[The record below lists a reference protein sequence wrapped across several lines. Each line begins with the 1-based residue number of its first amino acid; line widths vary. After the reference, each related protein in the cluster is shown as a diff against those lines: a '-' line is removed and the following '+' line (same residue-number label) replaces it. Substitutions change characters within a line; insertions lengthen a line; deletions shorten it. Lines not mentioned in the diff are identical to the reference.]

1 MRKLSRNVIYSLV
14 GQILLIGLSIVAT
27 RYIYQRLG
35 DEVMGIVY
43 FSSTLS
49 LLINAATLNGINK
62 VVITEIA
69 RSYKGENDYTKS
81 FFQSANTLYWGI
93 SILAVGGVIL
103 FTPWIVDNWIQLHSM
118 EPSTAIQV
126 IVVLALGTLIN
137 LPSSL
142 YSSVLRA
149 MEDMGYENI
158 VTVAS
163 MAVRQFGLIALLL
176 IGGNTMS
183 AIWWMTL
190 CTIVPAGLLF
200 IRLKRYFPWQV
211 LLTFGWQ
218 QQIFRRNR
226 ETGGNM
232 LAITILYMFRNQADK
247 VVISAFLPIGFLGYY
262 SFLSQTI
269 SRTGILQTAISTAAL
284 PRLSSSIG
292 EGKQEYASG
301 LHNKLEELQTFGML
315 PLYAALGFCLIPLL
329 TYMFSAEVASA
340 MLIPGIILLI
350 GSSLTNMSVV
360 STNFALASRRVDIIT
375 RTNIYAVVVTL
386 PLSIALI
393 YWYGITGA
401 GISTLIGALFVALYQ
416 TPTIYKECLGLS
428 REIWLTKLLRIVL
441 LVTCTY
447 GLAAI
452 VLWQLNFSD
461 IPSLITTYL
470 ISTALFLVGS
480 FFLLDHEVRKFLIN
494 IGSRIFSSGY
504 RFLGSKPHIG

>member
-1 MRKLSRNVIYSLV
+1 MRQLSRNVIYSLV

-35 DEVMGIVY
+35 DEVMGLVY

-49 LLINAATLNGINK
+49 VLINAATLNGINK

-69 RSYKGENDYTKS
+69 RSHKSENAYVKS
-81 FFQSANTLYWGI
+81 FFQTANTLYWSI
-93 SILAVGGVIL
+93 SIIAVGGVII
-103 FTPWIVDNWIQLHSM
+103 FSPWIVNDWIQLHSM

-176 IGGNTMS
+176 MGGNTMS
-183 AIWWMTL
+183 AIGWMTI
-190 CTIVPAGLLF
+190 CTIVPAGLLAL
-200 IRLKRYFPWQV
+200 RLKRYFPWQL

-218 QQIFRRNR
+218 RDIFRRNR
-226 ETGGNM
+226 ATGGNM

-247 VVISAFLPIGFLGYY
+247 VVVSAFLPIGFLGYY
-262 SFLSQTI
+262 SFLSQTV
-269 SRTGILQTAISTAAL
+269 SRTGIIQTAISTAAL

-301 LHNKLEELQTFGML
+301 LHSKLEELQTFGML
-315 PLYAALGFCLIPLL
+315 PLYAALGFCLVPLL

-350 GSSLTNMSVV
+350 SASLSNMSVV

-386 PLSIALI
+386 PLSIVLI
-393 YWYGITGA
+393 RWYGITGA
-401 GISTLIGALFVALYQ
+401 GISTLVGALFIAFYQ

-428 REIWLTKLLRIVL
+428 RGVWAAKLLRIVL
-441 LVTCTY
+441 LMSCTY

-452 VLWQLNFSD
+452 VLWELSASD
-461 IPSLITTYL
+461 ISSLATAYL
-470 ISTALFLVGS
+470 IATVLFLVGS
-480 FFLLDHEVRKFLIN
+480 FFLIDQEVRKFLIT
-494 IGSRIFSSGY
+494 IVFRIFSSGY
-504 RFLGSKPHIG
+504 RFMGSKSHIG